1 MVASKQVVLVQVDNE
16 RPFHFA
22 EILYRF
28 FLIWIKNEGDEQ
40 FLDEDFFF
48 FSLKSLC
55 FLGDTN

>member
-40 FLDEDFFF
+40 FWMKIFF

-55 FLGDTN
+55 FLGDSN